1 MWAVKTQEIL
11 WGVEEYLEEASA
23 IHLDAIVA
31 IITLMPRKRS
41 AQHSDIAEGA
51 LLSVVYF
58 IHLLVNGHLVCFH
71 VLAIVSNAAM
81 SVEVQISSRE

>member
-41 AQHSDIAEGA
+41 ARHSGRSIALCC
-51 LLSVVYF
+51 LLYPF
-58 IHLLVNGHLVCFH
+58 T
-71 VLAIVSNAAM
+71 
-81 SVEVQISSRE
+81 R